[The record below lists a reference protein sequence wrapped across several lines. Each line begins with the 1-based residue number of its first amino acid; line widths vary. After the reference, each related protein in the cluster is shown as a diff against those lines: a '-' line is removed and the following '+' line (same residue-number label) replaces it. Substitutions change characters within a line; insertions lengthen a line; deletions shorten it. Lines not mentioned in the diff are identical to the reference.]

1 MQRSDYEVGQC
12 MNGSRPV
19 TCYAHVNVFVFPGHW
34 PSVVRAHGGCLGADR
49 RGRTWQAAKSHGEV
63 HATFDPWMSEWGN
76 PAGVIFRHL
85 F

>member
-12 MNGSRPV
+12 IWISFGR
-19 TCYAHVNVFVFPGHW
+19 FPGHW

-85 F
+85 LGGANPGN